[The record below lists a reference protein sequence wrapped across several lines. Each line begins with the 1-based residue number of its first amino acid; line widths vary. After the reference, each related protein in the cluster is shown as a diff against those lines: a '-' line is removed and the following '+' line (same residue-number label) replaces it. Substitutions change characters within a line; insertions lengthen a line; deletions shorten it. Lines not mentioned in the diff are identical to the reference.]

1 MSHEII
7 KLSQYTQPTIVEKN
21 SEDWVSYNYRD
32 AKTGRVYSYFQFLI
46 DRYRNSTTNNAAI
59 NNITKL
65 IYGGGLKAK
74 SSDKNPLGVVALKKL
89 FSKTTLRNVIFDYKA
104 LGSGAFQVI
113 WSKDGK
119 TIAEVQHISVQN
131 LLPNKCNEEGVVEGY
146 WYCDNWE
153 KSKQFKP
160 RYIPLLTGVKVANI
174 ELVVFGD
181 YSPGSKYFYAPDYEG
196 CLDYCLLEEKISEF
210 LVNHTENSFS
220 GTTILNF
227 NTGAITDP
235 ILAQQA
241 GQKVKDNFTGSNG
254 APLIVAFNDNKD
266 QNVSVDN
273 IEISDAADKFTYLSG
288 ESESKILAGH
298 NVISSMLIG
307 ISKDGQGFSNNGEEI
322 EKASLYMVNTVIKSK
337 QETVIDNVN
346 KILAVNGIFLDLYF
360 ERKKAFEEEVS
371 NDVSVS
377 ATRVVDSINSLSP
390 LVANKVLESMTAD
403 EIRQLVGL
411 NPTPQSNTTL
421 SKEDEIEGYELVD
434 SREVNYDHE
443 TDLDNQIK
451 ALNEPT
457 TLQKIVNLLKVS
469 KPFTKRSSEQDSELF
484 LVRYKYS
491 GNDPTEDSRPFCK
504 HMMSNRNKLYRKED
518 IETMSNTYLGD
529 GYTNKDGETIGWG
542 PKGALTFDRLLFK
555 GGGNCHHFWTR
566 ETYRKK
572 GTDLSSPN
580 KVQVTPS
587 QARKEG
593 EILPTNPSKVYQK
606 PVDMPYN
613 GFLPTNP
620 RFN

>member
-7 KLSQYTQPTIVEKN
+7 KLSQYTHPIIVEKN

-32 AKTGRVYSYFQFLI
+32 PKTGRVYSYFHFLI

-160 RYIPLLTGVKVANI
+160 RYFPLLTGVKVANI

-371 NDVSVS
+371 SDVSVS
-377 ATRVVDSINSLSP
+377 ATRVVDSINSLPP

-434 SREVNYDHE
+434 SRVVNYDHE

-457 TLQKIVNLLKVS
+457 TLQKIVNLVKS
-469 KPFTKRSSEQDSELF
+469 GIAYPKRKSEQDSELF
-484 LVRYKYS
+484 LVRYRYS
-491 GNDPTEDSRPFCK
+491 GNVGDNSRDFCK
-504 HMMSNRNKLYRKED
+504 KMLNDNKLYRKED
-518 IETMSNTYLGD
+518 IALMSESEV
-529 GYTNKDGETIGWG
+529 NKGWG
-542 PKGALTFDRLLFK
+542 PKGVNNYDIFLYK
-555 GGGNCHHFWTR
+555 GGGDCHHFWTR

-613 GFLPTNP
+613 GFLSTNK

>member
-74 SSDKNPLGVVALKKL
+74 SPDKNPLGVVALKKL

-119 TIAEVQHISVQN
+119 TIAEVQHISIQN
-131 LLPNKCNEEGVVEGY
+131 ILPNKCNEEGIVEGY
-146 WYCDNWE
+146 WYCDNWA
-153 KSKQFKP
+153 KSREFKP

-241 GQKVKDNFTGSNG
+241 AQKVKDNFTGSNG

-337 QETVIDNVN
+337 QETLIDNIN
-346 KILAVNGIFLDLYF
+346 KILSVNGIFLDLYF
-360 ERKKAFEEEVS
+360 ERKKAFEEEIS
-371 NDVSVS
+371 SDVSVS
-377 ATRVVDSINSLSP
+377 ATRIVDGINSLSP
-390 LVANKVLESMTAD
+390 LVANKVLESMTPD

-411 NPTPQSNTTL
+411 NPTPQANTTL
-421 SKEDEIEGYELVD
+421 SKEGDIEGYELVD
-434 SREVNYDHE
+434 SRQVVYEHE

-451 ALNEPT
+451 TLNEPT
-457 TLQKIVNLLKVS
+457 TLQKIINLVKSGVAY
-469 KPFTKRSSEQDSELF
+469 PKRKSEQDSDLF
-484 LVRYKYS
+484 LVRYRYS
-491 GNDPTEDSRPFCK
+491 GNAGENSRDFCK
-504 HMMSNRNKLYRKED
+504 KMLNDNKLYRKED
-518 IETMSNTYLGD
+518 IELMSESEV
-529 GYTNKDGETIGWG
+529 NKGWG
-542 PKGALTFDRLLFK
+542 PEGANNYDIFLYK
-555 GGGNCHHFWTR
+555 GGGDCHHFWTR

-580 KVQVTPS
+580 KQQVTPA

-593 EILPTNPSKVYQK
+593 EILPTNPMKVYQK